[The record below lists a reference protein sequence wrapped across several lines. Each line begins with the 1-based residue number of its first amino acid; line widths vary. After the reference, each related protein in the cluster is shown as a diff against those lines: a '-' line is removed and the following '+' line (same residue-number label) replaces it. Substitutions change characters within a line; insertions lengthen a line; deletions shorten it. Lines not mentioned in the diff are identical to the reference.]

1 MTQTDRDRRLYEKLV
16 RSYGADVY
24 RFAYRLCGDRHAAD
38 DLVQETFCEAWRSI
52 GSLRDAARGKA
63 WLFQIARYRNAH
75 TIRDRS
81 RRVRANPD
89 IDQLNQISDKAGP
102 DVLARLSNQEL
113 LQIALE
119 ALQDRYKEPFL
130 LVFLEDFT
138 CSEAA
143 ELLDIPLG
151 TVLSRIHRARQFLR
165 RNLRQLDP
173 TGEHEP
179 VGSKQQDQTTSGD
192 P

>member
-1 MTQTDRDRRLYEKLV
+1 MTRIDRDRQLYEKLV
-16 RSYGADVY
+16 RSYSGDVY
-24 RFAYRLCGDRHAAD
+24 RFAYRLCGDRDAAD

-52 GSLRDAARGKA
+52 GSLRDPARGKA
-63 WLFQIARYRNAH
+63 WLLRIARYRNAH
-75 TIRDRS
+75 TVRDRS
-81 RRVRANPD
+81 RRVWAKLD
-89 IDQLNQISDKAGP
+89 IDQLNQIPDRAGP
-102 DVLARLSNQEL
+102 DVLAKLSDQEL

-119 ALQDRYKEPFL
+119 ALEERYKEPFL

-138 CSEAA
+138 CREAA

-165 RNLRQLDP
+165 RFIRQLDP
-173 TGEHEP
+173 TSEPAP
-179 VGSKQQDQTTSGD
+179 VGPKQKQHETSGD